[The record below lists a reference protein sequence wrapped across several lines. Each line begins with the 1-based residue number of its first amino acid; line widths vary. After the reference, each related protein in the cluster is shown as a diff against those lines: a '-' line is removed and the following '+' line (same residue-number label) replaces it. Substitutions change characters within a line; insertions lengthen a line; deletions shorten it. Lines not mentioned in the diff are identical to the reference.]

1 MVVVSKANKF
11 CGTFLSNLV
20 QFADSL
26 LLFVVD
32 IFAPVEYYPQTPKS
46 KLSDEILKWQEVYKD
61 LRQH

>member
-1 MVVVSKANKF
+1 MVVVSNSKF

-61 LRQH
+61 LRQR